1 MFGFV
6 TTVLTNGNGVSY
18 GGQFR
23 LSSKAKTE
31 YELDLED
38 ETKRALEES
47 DRVIKQRRL
56 DSLDQETINA
66 VIASTSNLQEIKDVV
81 MATSNMEVVQSVSQ
95 VFDHDNIKEFVNAMM
110 VQVFENLKTNFVR
123 HNTVLRE
130 EINSVINKDT
140 IVDYILRQEFVKT
153 RDDNKFISGL
163 WTQYLSSLGEGMDEN
178 SVQILLLNRVKD
190 RLKREEEESGVID
203 LSEEEGEPSF

>member
-153 RDDNKFISGL
+153 GDDNKFISGL
-163 WTQYLSSLGEGMDEN
+163 WSQYLSSLGEGMDEN